1 MKHTLTQQF
10 NRVTEAAAI
19 AGFEWLGRGDKNL
32 ADGAAVTAMRQ
43 QLNAMP
49 IDGTIVI
56 GEGEIDDAPMLYIG
70 EKVGQSSDL
79 QVDIAVDPIEGT
91 RMTAFGQ
98 GNALSVMAVAEAGTL
113 LHAPDM
119 YMEKLIV
126 GPAAKGII
134 DLHLSLEDNLRRIS
148 QALQKNLSDLTVSI
162 LDKPRHAPVIAALY
176 QLGVRVFTFPDGDVS
191 ASLLTCFPDQ
201 PIDVMYGVGGAPEG
215 VISAAAIRA
224 LGGDMHA
231 RLLTRE
237 QVKGSSAEHCL
248 ASREETTR
256 CQAMGLTLGQVLR
269 LDDLAKSDNVLFSAT
284 GITDG
289 DLLKGVAASESSI
302 TTHSLVIDGQ
312 RQTQQWIKTVTTLTR

>member
-1 MKHTLTQQF
+1 MKHSLTQPF
-10 NRVTEAAAI
+10 NYVTEAAAI
-19 AGFEWLGRGDKNL
+19 AGFRWLGRGDKNL

-70 EKVGQSSDL
+70 EKVGQASG
-79 QVDIAVDPIEGT
+79 QRIDIAVDPIEGT

-126 GPAAKGII
+126 GPAAKGVI
-134 DLHLSLEDNLRRIS
+134 DLHLTLEDNLRRIS
-148 QALQKNLSDLTVSI
+148 QALHKNLTNLTVSI

-201 PIDVMYGVGGAPEG
+201 PIDVMYGIGGAPEG

-224 LGGDMHA
+224 LGGDMQA

-237 QVKGSSAEHCL
+237 QVKGCSAENSL

-269 LDDLAKSDNVLFSAT
+269 LEDLAKSDNVLFSAT

-289 DLLKGVAASESSI
+289 DLLEGVKSSESSI
-302 TTHSLVIDGQ
+302 TTHSLLIDGQ
-312 RQTQQWIKTVTTLTR
+312 RQSQQWIKTVSSLT

>member
-10 NRVTEAAAI
+10 YRVTEAAAV
-19 AGFEWLGRGDKNL
+19 AGFKWLGRGDKNI
-32 ADGAAVTAMRQ
+32 ADGAAVAAMRQ

-49 IDGTIVI
+49 IEGTIVI

-70 EKVGQSSDL
+70 EKVGLSSGEKI
-79 QVDIAVDPIEGT
+79 DIAVDPIEGT

-98 GNALSVMAVAEAGTL
+98 SNALSVMAVAQAGTL

-126 GPAAKGII
+126 GPAAKGVI
-134 DLHLSLEDNLRRIS
+134 DLHLSLEENLQLIS
-148 QALQKNLSDLTVSI
+148 QALNKDLADLTVSI
-162 LDKPRHAPVIAALY
+162 LDKPRHAPVISALY
-176 QLGVRVFTFPDGDVS
+176 KLGVRVFTFPDGDVS

-201 PIDVMYGVGGAPEG
+201 PIDVMYGIGGAPEG

-237 QVKGSSAEHCL
+237 QVKGSSPEHQQ
-248 ASREETTR
+248 ASLEEAKR
-256 CQAMGLTLGQVLR
+256 CQMMGLTLGQVLR
-269 LDDLAKSDNVLFSAT
+269 LDDLAKNDNVLFSAT
-284 GITDG
+284 AITDG
-289 DLLKGVAASESSI
+289 DLLKGIEVSASSI

-312 RQTQQWIKTVTTLTR
+312 RKTQQWIKTVNSLTQ